1 MDGVLLFSHHIC
13 DSALP
18 GQIKRHRTISPLTRA
33 DHAKMQRIS
42 SRIVLISLLIHH
54 VRAPWPS
61 SDKSQVQLLGLF
73 MDDLNSPLSSQMMIH
88 CQAMFKAAIS
98 HAETLGITIDGQPI
112 GWQLA
117 ETRDDVISTLEYT
130 CLVVSNMNVVGIVG
144 PRLSREAHVIS
155 KFGQRIGV
163 PVVSY
168 SATDPDLSDRRV
180 HPAFYRTIP
189 SDASAAKAVAKL
201 FKRYN
206 WTSCILIY
214 QNDAFGS
221 SGVKVI
227 GEAFAVSGMTIAE
240 TIVFDVA
247 RQAIQGNLAQ
257 RMMNSATRVVVLWT
271 DSTITE
277 TIIQEAASKNL
288 LGPTFLWILSISVS
302 LDSFNESFNDALIG
316 MLVVEPVP
324 EREIDTPANAPLLSA
339 AFEIWRRHEPESFPA
354 DGNVNSYALFAFDAT
369 WLLIQALHQL
379 CPPVMNN
386 RPSPCLS
393 FENSTFCFKR
403 QLLNS
408 SALLEQVSATR
419 FVGVSGPIE
428 HGTDGADRIGG
439 IHYITRNA
447 RSLGKGVTFVP
458 ALKYSEPGEWQLI
471 KSAHDIIWPGKND
484 GVPVGR
490 AAAAGVKLRIG
501 MIESPP
507 FTMIKYNRHEHD
519 HNVSYRVGY
528 MPDLIELLRKRMEFV
543 LEILM
548 APLNQ
553 TYAGLVDAV
562 ANEDLDMVVG
572 DVLTTSTRRKR
583 VAFSATIYDFSL
595 RLLVRKPKVEQV
607 PLFAY
612 LRPFSL
618 SLWMATLATTIC
630 TAMLVCLVEREEN
643 EALRDRSIL
652 SMGAMAVW
660 YSLGN
665 IMGYGADFH
674 VTTISGRILTVA
686 LYILSLV
693 LVASYTANL
702 ASNLTISKTKHII
715 SSVEDLKQGKV
726 PFNRIGIR
734 VGTSAEDFY
743 LREISEGSRNYHPL
757 KSQQD
762 QFDRLLNGDIDAT
775 IIDRPTGEY
784 LTNNVYCQ
792 LTLVGSD
799 FDSRKFGIM
808 FPKNWLFIEDF
819 DRNVL
824 AMREQGEFDKLN
836 KRWFKSSICHDALDA
851 PNAMNVESMAGLFL
865 TVGIIVIVAL
875 LALVWRKRTVIKNRI
890 RSSIGRPYNIN
901 RDQDAATGRPH

>member
-1 MDGVLLFSHHIC
+1 MQHI
-13 DSALP
+13 L
-18 GQIKRHRTISPLTRA
+18 
-33 DHAKMQRIS
+33 

-98 HAETLGITIDGQPI
+98 HVETLGITIDGQPI

-130 CLVVSNMNVVGIVG
+130 CLAVSNTNVVGIVG
-144 PRLSREAHVIS
+144 PHLSREAQVIS
-155 KFGQRIGV
+155 KFGERIGV

-168 SATDPDLSDRRV
+168 SATDPDLSDRRM
-180 HPAFYRTIP
+180 HPAFYRTVP
-189 SDASAAKAVAKL
+189 SDAAAALAIIKL
-201 FKRYN
+201 FERYK

-240 TIVFDVA
+240 TMVFDVA

-271 DSTITE
+271 DSTVTE
-277 TIIQEAASKNL
+277 TIIQEAASKSL

-408 SALLEQVSATR
+408 SALLEQVSATK

-447 RSLGKGVTFVP
+447 RLSGKGVTFVP
-458 ALKYSEPGEWQLI
+458 ALKYSEPGEWLPFT
-471 KSAHDIIWPGKND
+471 KKHDVLWPGETYTVHND
-484 GVPVGR
+484 R
-490 AAAAGVKLRIG
+490 ASIAGVKLRIG
-501 MIESPP
+501 IIDSAP
-507 FTMIKYNRHEHD
+507 FTMMNYMIDQDGRNQ
-519 HNVSYRVGY
+519 SYAVGY
-528 MPDLIELLRKRMEFV
+528 MPDLIALLQQRMKFV
-543 LEILM
+543 PEILM
-548 APLNQ
+548 APLNL
-553 TYAGLVDAV
+553 TYSGLVRAV
-562 ANEDLDMVVG
+562 ANGDYDIVVG
-572 DVLTTSTRRKR
+572 DVTVTSKR
-583 VAFSATIYDFSL
+583 IELVAFSASIYDSSL
-595 RLLVRKPKVEQV
+595 RLIIRKPTADNVD
-607 PLFAY
+607 LFAY

-618 SLWMATLATTIC
+618 GLWLVIAATTVCI
-630 TAMLVCLVEREEN
+630 AILVCFVERHGN
-643 EALRDRSIL
+643 EALRNRSTV
-652 SMGAMAVW
+652 SMSAMSIW

-665 IMGYGADFH
+665 IMGYGADFQ

-686 LYILSLV
+686 LYVLSLV
-693 LVASYTANL
+693 LVATYTANL
-702 ASNLTISKTKHII
+702 ASNLTISKTKYII
-715 SSVEDLKQGKV
+715 GSLDDIKQGKL
-726 PFNRIGIR
+726 PFNRIGVW
-734 VGTSAEDFY
+734 VGTSMEEFF
-743 LREISEGSRNYHPL
+743 LREISEGSRNYYPI
-757 KSQQD
+757 KSRED
-762 QFDRLLNGDIDAT
+762 LLIRLLHQDIDAGF
-775 IIDRPTGEY
+775 IDSGPGTY
-784 LTNNVYCQ
+784 WTNNIYCN
-792 LTLVGSD
+792 LTLIGAD
-799 FDSRKFGIM
+799 FDIRRYAIV

-819 DRNVL
+819 DKNVL
-824 AMREQGEFDKLN
+824 ALRESGQLDKLRR
-836 KRWFKSSICHDALDA
+836 RWFESNLCQDSVETL
-851 PNAMNVESMAGLFL
+851 NAIGVDSLAGLFL
-865 TVGIIVIVAL
+865 TVGMFVCIAF
-875 LALVWRKRTVIKNRI
+875 LALVWTKRMLIKTRLQSCRGGHDNVSEDADVVTK
-890 RSSIGRPYNIN
+890 SS
-901 RDQDAATGRPH
+901 H